1 VRQDQLEDL
10 CAHVLGRNSRRDA
23 PRPLRLLLRH
33 VLSFFTRLALGDARP
48 RSHLLG
54 QHFLEH
60 QRHLSQLHSQSIF
73 PLAAAQSLVQY
84 SGVDQIGFSQMFY
97 E

>member
-1 VRQDQLEDL
+1 MFYLFSRVSLWVML
-10 CAHVLGRNSRRDA
+10 VLGQ
-23 PRPLRLLLRH
+23 
-33 VLSFFTRLALGDARP
+33 
-48 RSHLLG
+48 LLG